1 MPTIVTGE
9 AAAKKLNNATKA
21 DWTDNQKTI
30 YKAQNSYNDQMNQ
43 TVNDYNAAI
52 DAGIESARLEAEAGK
67 QDAATAMTDSN
78 RAAQQAYY
86 QAINPFGYQSEVM
99 AANGLGRSGLSE
111 TARISSG
118 NAFQQALNT
127 NRDTYNKALS
137 DLDLEIRQA
146 QLQGDQQKAQ
156 YLAEVGKLI
165 AQQGVDSANQIVQ
178 AGQVDEQNAISRLE
192 TEANIA
198 MAEKQYQLKVKEL
211 NDQLATN
218 KITRQQAQQELKQA
232 KKEYEIYVAYA
243 KKQAA
248 ADLAYTQSQTKLNN
262 RK

>member
-67 QDAATAMTDSN
+67 QDAATAMADSN

-118 NAFQQALNT
+118 NTFQQALNT

-156 YLAEVGKLI
+156 YLAEVGKLM

-178 AGQVDEQNAISRLE
+178 AGQADEQNAISRME

-198 MAEKQYQLKVKEL
+198 IAERQIKIKERQLQEEL
-211 NDQLATN
+211 AQG
-218 KITRQQAQQELKQA
+218 KITRAQAQAELEVY
-232 KKEYEIYVAYA
+232 KKYA
-243 KKQAA
+243 MQQAA
-248 ADLAYTQSQTKLNN
+248 ADLTYTQSQTKLNN